1 MTADYIDPDDIERMI
16 VRHETESRI
25 LGAYTDLDYSVSIRL
40 HDATAVMLRSLAA
53 ENARRQLESTA
64 YDRAVARIQ
73 EQDADAERLTQTL
86 RLIREQ
92 QKEDFA
98 RAEKAEAEVAGLRQ
112 RIAALER
119 HGYVVAMR
127 LMQSEVRLDDAEQAG
142 LDAFITKDAA
152 RVALKASG

>member
-64 YDRAVARIQ
+64 YDRA
-73 EQDADAERLTQTL
+73 LS
-86 RLIREQ
+86 
-92 QKEDFA
+92 
-98 RAEKAEAEVAGLRQ
+98 AGPL
-112 RIAALER
+112 
-119 HGYVVAMR
+119 HTSVVPISTAPDCHRDEMP
-127 LMQSEVRLDDAEQAG
+127 
-142 LDAFITKDAA
+142 
-152 RVALKASG
+152 